1 MSVQGP
7 HRALEPRLEP
17 MMLHGAAC
25 CCVVL
30 TQPGFLTR
38 RRCEVSEAGRNR
50 RICDSS
56 LSSCGAV
63 QLFCRPGQRLSLPCP
78 YGFEDEQNLERLT
91 VRWTSPRRKLLCH
104 YIKHR
109 KYQNCSTGYA
119 MRYRPGSIQLSIQ
132 WAQNRDLGT
141 HVCSVAKPHESQ
153 DFSIHVAWME
163 ESVTSAPAGGGNRPG
178 CSWSFVIIAL
188 TCCFVCC

>member
-1 MSVQGP
+1 MFHTFISNYKIFQTCEF
-7 HRALEPRLEP
+7 RFCLKL
-17 MMLHGAAC
+17 L
-25 CCVVL
+25 L
-30 TQPGFLTR
+30 TGSGSAPPG
-38 RRCEVSEAGRNR
+38 
-50 RICDSS
+50 
-56 LSSCGAV
+56 GAV

-78 YGFEDEQNLERLT
+78 YGFEDGQNLERLT

-109 KYQNCSTGYA
+109 KYQNCSAGYA

-132 WAQNRDLGT
+132 RAQNRDLGT

-163 ESVTSAPAGGGNRPG
+163 GSRHPP
-178 CSWSFVIIAL
+178 C
-188 TCCFVCC
+188 